1 MAAVMN
7 GIFSPR
13 PCQTAIRLMIG
24 THLLL
29 IIEAGCLAWSTS
41 IIDMPLRLILG
52 GTALLAI
59 FAFASAVHG
68 GSGGDGE
75 VWRPRRHMGGRA
87 MKRMLSDIA
96 GRARRPAATLLL
108 TAAFPAAALANSAT
122 IGRTWPIAEPDA
134 LAELEARAARQPPNM
149 AASFGPRSGWS
160 AMQSAPLAR
169 VTQDRTRYVIPFYT
183 LDQEVRLP
191 DGKLLYPKGF
201 TFNPLSYVSLP
212 QRLVIVTP
220 RDLPWALDRAALTDF
235 ILLASG
241 GASDADAI
249 TLGERHGRALFI
261 LEDRVKERLG
271 VTHAPVIVR
280 QVGQRLELRE
290 MRVDPHASAQASQ

>member
-1 MAAVMN
+1 
-7 GIFSPR
+7 
-13 PCQTAIRLMIG
+13 
-24 THLLL
+24 
-29 IIEAGCLAWSTS
+29 
-41 IIDMPLRLILG
+41 
-52 GTALLAI
+52 
-59 FAFASAVHG
+59 
-68 GSGGDGE
+68 
-75 VWRPRRHMGGRA
+75 
-87 MKRMLSDIA
+87 MKRMLSKFA
-96 GRARRPAATLLL
+96 GRARCPAAIMLLV
-108 TAAFPAAALANSAT
+108 AAFPAATLANSAT

-134 LAELEARAARQPPNM
+134 IAEIEARAARQPANM

-160 AMQSAPLAR
+160 AMQSAALAR

-183 LDQEVRLP
+183 LDQEIRLA

-220 RDLPWALDRAALTDF
+220 HDLPWALDHAALTDF

-249 TLGERHGRALFI
+249 TLGEQHGRALFI

-271 VTHAPVIVR
+271 ITHAPVIVR
-280 QVGQRLELRE
+280 QVGQRLELQE
-290 MRVDPHASAQASQ
+290 VRVDPRAGVKASR